1 MPMNGAAMQAVN
13 YRLNRPDWNLLEHR
27 ATMEISFLMPGDTTD
42 VVVNI
47 TRSGMWMY
55 MCMFTYHMQPGMMG
69 VLMTPDMINKS
80 LPGAGALVGEKF
92 ASQ

>member
-27 ATMEISFLMPGDTTD
+27 ATMEIPFLMPGDTTA
-42 VVVNI
+42 VVVKI

-55 MCMFTYHMQPGMMG
+55 MCMFPLSYAARHDGDANDTGYDQ
-69 VLMTPDMINKS
+69 
-80 LPGAGALVGEKF
+80 
-92 ASQ
+92 